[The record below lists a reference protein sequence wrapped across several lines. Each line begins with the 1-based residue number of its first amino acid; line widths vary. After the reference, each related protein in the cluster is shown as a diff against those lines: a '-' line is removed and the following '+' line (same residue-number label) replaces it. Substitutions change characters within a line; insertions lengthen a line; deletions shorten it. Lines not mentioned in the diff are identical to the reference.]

1 MNLLIPRK
9 TVNDDDNNNTFSTTP
24 IQFEMAP
31 RRRSSS
37 RRRSTEAMLA
47 SEPRTPNGTPAYGT
61 AEYKAWLSK
70 GFGWSAEDHES
81 PAQKRARKA
90 FERQERVDTM
100 FASRNRALQWN
111 LDHPHTTRTKGYC
124 VRPPEEPISE
134 PPSPDKSTQ
143 MAAEQSHIEEAGGSR
158 QRAEEEFREVYIANA
173 VARGFEPWTAELV
186 DIQDGDHRFRW
197 PAGQHFDY
205 LAWCLWVGVE
215 PRSYATAVF
224 TRRGLENWENR
235 RTFTL
240 EEAQAREERI
250 SRRYWG
256 RDRSNTAAQQRL
268 DEANRQERLETQR
281 RASEERARRLET
293 QRRASEERA
302 RRRDERN
309 RRKALQPRVRD
320 GKLHINMT
328 GAGPRTGRV
337 TRSQSSSSQAPK
349 LGADESLPSSRRT
362 SSIASRRK
370 STGKKRTRAEEAM
383 LRFV

>member
-1 MNLLIPRK
+1 
-9 TVNDDDNNNTFSTTP
+9 
-24 IQFEMAP
+24 MAP

-61 AEYKAWLSK
+61 PEYKAWLSK

-81 PAQKRARKA
+81 PVQKRARKA
-90 FERQERVDTM
+90 FERQERLNAM
-100 FASRNRALQWN
+100 YRSRNRALEWN
-111 LDHPHTTRTKGYC
+111 LDNPHVLRRKGYC
-124 VRPPEEPISE
+124 VRPPEEPIDE
-134 PPSPDKSTQ
+134 PPSPNMSTQ
-143 MAAEQSHIEEAGGSR
+143 MAAEQSHKEEAGGSR
-158 QRAEEEFREVYIANA
+158 QRAEKEFRKVYIANA

-197 PAGQHFDY
+197 PANQPFDY

-215 PRSYATAVF
+215 PDSGGTAIF

-240 EEAQAREERI
+240 EEAQAIERKV

-256 RDRSNTAAQQRL
+256 SVRRNTAAQPSL
-268 DEANRQERLETQR
+268 DEASRQE
-281 RASEERARRLET
+281 RLET

-320 GKLHINMT
+320 GKLHINMS

-337 TRSQSSSSQAPK
+337 TRSQSSSSQAPM

-362 SSIASRRK
+362 SSITSRKK
-370 STGKKRTRAEEAM
+370 SSDKKRTRAEEAM

>member
-1 MNLLIPRK
+1 MNLLIPRT
-9 TVNDDDNNNTFSTTP
+9 TVNDDDNDNAFRTTP
-24 IQFEMAP
+24 IQFKMAP

-81 PAQKRARKA
+81 PVQKRARKA
-90 FERQERVDTM
+90 FERQERVDAM
-100 FASRNRALQWN
+100 LASRNRALQWN

-124 VRPPEEPISE
+124 VRPPEEPITE
-134 PPSPDKSTQ
+134 PPSPDTSTQ

-205 LAWCLWVGVE
+205 LAWRLWVGVE

-224 TRRGLENWENR
+224 TRRGLEDWENR

-240 EEAQAREERI
+240 EEAQARERRI

-281 RASEERARRLET
+281 RASEERARR
-293 QRRASEERA
+293 
-302 RRRDERN
+302 RDERN

-320 GKLHINMT
+320 GKLHINMG

-337 TRSQSSSSQAPK
+337 TRSQSSSPQAPR

-362 SSIASRRK
+362 SSVASRRK
-370 STGKKRTRAEEAM
+370 LTGKKRTRAEEAM

>member
-1 MNLLIPRK
+1 
-9 TVNDDDNNNTFSTTP
+9 
-24 IQFEMAP
+24 MAP

-47 SEPRTPNGTPAYGT
+47 SEPKTPNGTPAYGT

-70 GFGWSAEDHES
+70 GFGWSVEEHES
-81 PAQKRARKA
+81 PVQKRARKA
-90 FERQERVDTM
+90 FERQERLNDM
-100 FASRNRALQWN
+100 FRSRNRALEYN
-111 LDHPHTTRTKGYC
+111 LDNPGVLRKKGYR
-124 VRPPEEPISE
+124 VWPPEEPIDE
-134 PPSPDKSTQ
+134 PPSRNPSTQ
-143 MAAEQSHIEEAGGSR
+143 MAAEQLHEEEVGLR

-186 DIQDGDHRFRW
+186 DIREDEHRFRW
-197 PAGQHFDY
+197 PANQPFDY
-205 LAWCLWVGVE
+205 LAWCLWVRVE
-215 PRSYATAVF
+215 PDPYATGLF

-240 EEAQAREERI
+240 EEAQAREGKI
-250 SRRYWG
+250 SRRYQ
-256 RDRSNTAAQQRL
+256 RATAAAQAQLTR
-268 DEANRQERLETQR
+268 DAARRQERLDN
-281 RASEERARRLET
+281 

-302 RRRDERN
+302 RRRDDRN

-320 GKLHINMT
+320 GKLHINMS

-337 TRSQSSSSQAPK
+337 TRSQSSSSQAPR

-362 SSIASRRK
+362 SSIAGRGK
-370 STGKKRTRAEEAM
+370 STDKKRTRAEEAM